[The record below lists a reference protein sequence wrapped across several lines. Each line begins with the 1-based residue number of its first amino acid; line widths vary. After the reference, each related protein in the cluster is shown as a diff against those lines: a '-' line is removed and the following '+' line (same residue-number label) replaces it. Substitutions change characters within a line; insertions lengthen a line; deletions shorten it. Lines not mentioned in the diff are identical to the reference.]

1 MLKIKKFFELLINV
15 QFTRFKEINTKI
27 VVLDD
32 EERFENEALLKNY
45 LNQTYFIP
53 TRIFAIKELFYNKII
68 LKKTLKYFL
77 RLNQKSLSPHVII
90 HIIFLKLQNYF
101 TKNLNLLQFK
111 DPLEMQL

>member
-32 EERFENEALLKNY
+32 EERFKTKLFKNY

-68 LKKTLKYFL
+68 LKK
-77 RLNQKSLSPHVII
+77 H
-90 HIIFLKLQNYF
+90 
-101 TKNLNLLQFK
+101 
-111 DPLEMQL
+111 

>member
-68 LKKTLKYFL
+68 LKKNIKVFFERKLFFVL
-77 RLNQKSLSPHVII
+77 
-90 HIIFLKLQNYF
+90 IFRQSNRMY
-101 TKNLNLLQFK
+101 
-111 DPLEMQL
+111 